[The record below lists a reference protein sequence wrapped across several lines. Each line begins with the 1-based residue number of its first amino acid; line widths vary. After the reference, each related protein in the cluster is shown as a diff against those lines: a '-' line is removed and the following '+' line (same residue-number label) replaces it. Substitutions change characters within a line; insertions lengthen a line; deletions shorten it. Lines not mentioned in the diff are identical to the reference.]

1 MIHEGGRLKKKQDA
15 AAAAAAAV
23 ETAIVS
29 VTADVSD
36 RYDGWVWWDL

>member
-23 ETAIVS
+23 ETAMVS
-29 VTADVSD
+29 GTADMGD

>member
-15 AAAAAAAV
+15 AAAAAAV
-23 ETAIVS
+23 ETAMVS

-36 RYDGWVWWDL
+36 RYDGWVWWGL